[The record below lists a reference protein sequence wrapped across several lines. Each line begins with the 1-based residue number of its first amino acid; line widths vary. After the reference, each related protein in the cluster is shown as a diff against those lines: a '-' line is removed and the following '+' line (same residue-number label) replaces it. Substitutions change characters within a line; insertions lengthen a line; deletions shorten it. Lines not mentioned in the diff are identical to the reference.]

1 MPRLSSCVATISL
14 CGVLAAAPAVLQAP
28 GDSSAQRL
36 SCSVQTD
43 KACVHSNDPHMS
55 SAPDPDNKAP
65 LATIPATKT
74 RPTVIQPGR

>member
-1 MPRLSSCVATISL
+1 PALLGGATRVGNFDERQWGIS
-14 CGVLAAAPAVLQAP
+14 V
-28 GDSSAQRL
+28 SAI
-36 SCSVQTD
+36 
-43 KACVHSNDPHMS
+43 KACIHSNDPHMS

>member
-1 MPRLSSCVATISL
+1 M
-14 CGVLAAAPAVLQAP
+14 
-28 GDSSAQRL
+28 
-36 SCSVQTD
+36 QTD
-43 KACVHSNDPHMS
+43 KACIHSNDPHMS